1 MKAQAPLH
9 STVQSS
15 FADICRLLRLPVPA
29 SARCARVAFTHRTVK
44 AGGRLITQGAPL
56 DALYVVRSGWFR
68 TFADDDGGNETVMEF
83 PATGDLVGADGLG
96 EQVYAANAVALTDS
110 TVVVIPCESLE
121 KLGRQCESFDL
132 LLCRAISRALVEE
145 QTLRSLSGVLSAEA
159 RVGRFLARLARKSR
173 DRGDDG
179 KRVHLPMKRQD
190 IGSYLGLTVETV
202 SRALSALDD
211 AGLVRV
217 DLREIEILDEAALLA
232 PANRPLRAPAPPAVK
247 PAPARTRIA
256 RRNTTWADML
266 GAAAA

>member
-1 MKAQAPLH
+1 
-9 STVQSS
+9 
-15 FADICRLLRLPVPA
+15 
-29 SARCARVAFTHRTVK
+29 
-44 AGGRLITQGAPL
+44 
-56 DALYVVRSGWFR
+56 
-68 TFADDDGGNETVMEF
+68 
-83 PATGDLVGADGLG
+83 
-96 EQVYAANAVALTDS
+96 
-110 TVVVIPCESLE
+110 
-121 KLGRQCESFDL
+121 
-132 LLCRAISRALVEE
+132 
-145 QTLRSLSGVLSAEA
+145 
-159 RVGRFLARLARKSR
+159 
-173 DRGDDG
+173 
-179 KRVHLPMKRQD
+179 MKRQD